1 MDIYFYEVK
10 RVEETLP
17 EKINI
22 DKTPLDDPYE
32 YVPEDEAEDWQKN
45 IGQKC
50 TIQYETVNS
59 YDVCKKLTG
68 KEPSRMFFSSPWG
81 DRECYD
87 KDGNY
92 FATITE
98 EMLERFRYI
107 KEVPSYVMEYD
118 EDGFYSRLGFAII
131 DEESLT
137 INYHFSYTSDA
148 GHAKR
153 SFPVE
158 MNEENIME
166 IINLLESKL
175 TMSAFTKE
183 QRLLMTSKVRS
194 FIKER
199 DNYTCKICGNS
210 IYNEPNLLLEVD
222 HIIPVSKGGCTVE
235 DNLQTLWWKCNR
247 QKSNKL

>member
-107 KEVPSYVMEYD
+107 KEVPSLVYCKRIISSVCQGTRIHSLM
-118 EDGFYSRLGFAII
+118 DGFLTYDDLIRAARECV
-131 DEESLT
+131 DEIYDPEWDHIGTQTL
-137 INYHFSYTSDA
+137 Y
-148 GHAKR
+148 
-153 SFPVE
+153 V
-158 MNEENIME
+158 IME
-166 IINLLESKL
+166 A
-175 TMSAFTKE
+175 AFYAK
-183 QRLLMTSKVRS
+183 
-194 FIKER
+194 
-199 DNYTCKICGNS
+199 DNGIVY
-210 IYNEPNLLLEVD
+210 
-222 HIIPVSKGGCTVE
+222 CTV
-235 DNLQTLWWKCNR
+235 N
-247 QKSNKL
+247 